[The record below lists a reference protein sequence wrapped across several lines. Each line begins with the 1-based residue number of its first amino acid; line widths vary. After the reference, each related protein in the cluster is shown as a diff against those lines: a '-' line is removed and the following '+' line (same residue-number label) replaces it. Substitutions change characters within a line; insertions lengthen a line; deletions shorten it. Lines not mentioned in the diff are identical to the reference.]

1 MKIDIIGSVGAGKT
15 TLARELSEY
24 YQIPY
29 YEKDDIVW
37 MRDDAGDYKRR
48 AEDRDALFQSIL
60 AQDNWIVEGSPR
72 KVLQESFAKA
82 DVIIFLDVPSRVR
95 LKRLL
100 VRWFRQR
107 RGKEAYH
114 VFPDFAALRQF
125 LHWYR
130 QFNKDRKQL
139 LKDLEKYG
147 DKVKICSSPQEV
159 RHMLSQERNFR

>member
-15 TLARELSEY
+15 TLARKLSDY
-24 YQIPY
+24 YRIPH

-37 MRDDAGDYKRR
+37 VRDDSGDYKRS
-48 AEDRDALFQSIL
+48 AEDRDALFQAIL

-72 KVLQESFAKA
+72 KVLQESFDKA

-107 RGKEAYH
+107 SGKEPYH
-114 VFPDFAALRQF
+114 VFPDFAALGQF
-125 LHWYR
+125 LRWHR
-130 QFNKDRKQL
+130 QFNRDRAML
-139 LKDLEKYG
+139 LKNLKHYG
-147 DKVKICSSPQEV
+147 KKVQVCLS
-159 RHMLSQERNFR
+159 SQEALKILDKIAE

>member
-1 MKIDIIGSVGAGKT
+1 MKIDIIGSVGAGET

-48 AEDRDALFQSIL
+48 AEDR
-60 AQDNWIVEGSPR
+60 
-72 KVLQESFAKA
+72 
-82 DVIIFLDVPSRVR
+82 
-95 LKRLL
+95 
-100 VRWFRQR
+100 
-107 RGKEAYH
+107 
-114 VFPDFAALRQF
+114 
-125 LHWYR
+125 
-130 QFNKDRKQL
+130 KQL

-147 DKVKICSSPQEV
+147 DKVKICSSSQEV